1 MGIMRFI
8 KKLIRNKQ
16 GSAAVEMAFVMPV
29 FIIAGLGAADL
40 GLYVQEEMEIKQSVR
55 LGAQAAL
62 MGIQDT
68 TALAQVIKDSV
79 NRGEETATLFGD
91 SKITTSVVRTCGCP
105 GSAVVVSCTA
115 LCSDSSAPSIY
126 FDMNAQ
132 SSFKGIFIIPNK
144 TISSSMRV
152 KTR

>member
-1 MGIMRFI
+1 MSILNFI
-8 KKLIRNKQ
+8 KKLIRNKE

-29 FIIAGLGAADL
+29 FVIAGLGVADL
-40 GLYVQEEMEIKQSVR
+40 GLYIQEEMEIKQSVR
-55 LGAQAAL
+55 SGAQAAL

-79 NRGEETATLFGD
+79 NRGEEVSTLFGNGAV
-91 SKITTSVVRTCGCP
+91 TTSVVRTCGCP
-105 GSAVVVSCTA
+105 GSSIVVSCTA

-126 FDMNAQ
+126 FDLTAQ